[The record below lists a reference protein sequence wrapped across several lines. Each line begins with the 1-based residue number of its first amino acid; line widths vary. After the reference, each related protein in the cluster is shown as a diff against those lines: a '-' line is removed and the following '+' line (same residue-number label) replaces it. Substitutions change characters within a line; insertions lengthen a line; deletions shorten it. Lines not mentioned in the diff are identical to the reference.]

1 MTMVNTSELKAK
13 LSAYLAAV
21 RRGETIVVCDRRTP
35 VARLVPLDSR
45 STDLDVDEAKRR
57 PTKIA
62 DCKPVRLLKTVD
74 PIEMLREDRARR

>member
-35 VARLVPLDSR
+35 IARLVPLDSR
-45 STDLDVDEAKRR
+45 ATDLDVDDPKRR
-57 PTKIA
+57 PAKIA
-62 DCKPVRLLKTVD
+62 DCKPVRLLTAVD
-74 PIEMLREDRARR
+74 PIEMLREDRDRR